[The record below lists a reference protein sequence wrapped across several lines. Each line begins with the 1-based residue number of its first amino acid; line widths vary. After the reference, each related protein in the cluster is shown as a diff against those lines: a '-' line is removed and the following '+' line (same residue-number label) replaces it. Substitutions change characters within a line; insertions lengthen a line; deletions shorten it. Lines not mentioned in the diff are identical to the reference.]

1 MYNEE
6 KNENFSEDYES
17 LLRKEERNIRK
28 HIAIENQLKIHCKS
42 LNDKLEEYE
51 KDNLILIEKYVRKNF
66 LSFFRKILKKKK
78 KKNI

>member
-28 HIAIENQLKIHCKS
+28 HIAIENQLKIYCKS

-51 KDNLILIEKYVRKNF
+51 KDNLILIEKYVRK
-66 LSFFRKILKKKK
+66 FFILF
-78 KKNI
+78 

>member
-17 LLRKEERNIRK
+17 LLRKEESNIRK